1 MWPRNQRQIL
11 HRASQHS
18 FECMYNLPESFPKSS
33 SLWQFNTIIW
43 SKHCNSGTSS
53 QVYTWHKT
61 FYLIKHHATLGRY
74 IHIYYIFLAFQLVC
88 GVYSDPPP
96 LPLPQTHVIFL
107 PFTMMLSFLIIV
119 FIHYVFTN
127 FMFYTFLFLFCTCNL
142 FVFKWISTAQ
152 HAKLIFNF
160 S

>member
-1 MWPRNQRQIL
+1 MTSNQRQIL

-18 FECMYNLPESFPKSS
+18 FECMYNLPESVPKSS
-33 SLWQFNTIIW
+33 SLGQFNTIIW

-61 FYLIKHHATLGRY
+61 FYLIKHHATLWRY
-74 IHIYYIFLAFQLVC
+74 IHIYYIFSGFQLVC
-88 GVYSDPPP
+88 GVYSYPPP

-107 PFTMMLSFLIIV
+107 AFTMMLSFFNYCIYSLCFHRTV
-119 FIHYVFTN
+119 CFILFFFFSVLV
-127 FMFYTFLFLFCTCNL
+127 MFLFY
-142 FVFKWISTAQ
+142 KRISTAQ